1 MDRVLDK
8 ISAKGMN
15 SLTAEERRFLAD
27 QSKLRRKE

>member
-15 SLTAEERRFLAD
+15 SLTAEERRFLTD
-27 QSKLRRKE
+27 QSRHLKKD